1 MALLKK
7 DSKQGWVLGG
17 NDGSKHKGKTLE
29 KVAEV
34 DPSYLT
40 FMWTNSLKYLSDPA
54 IDALDDVMEKND
66 IPREFKRK
74 KKVKK
79 S

>member
-7 DSKQGWVLGG
+7 DPTEGWILGG
-17 NDGSKHKGKTLE
+17 REGSKHKGKTLE

-34 DPSYLT
+34 DPTYLT
-40 FMWTNSLKYLSDPA
+40 FMWTNSLKYLSDA
-54 IDALDDVMEKND
+54 ATNALDDVMEKNS

-74 KKVKK
+74 KK

>member
-1 MALLKK
+1 MSLLKK
-7 DSKQGWVLGG
+7 DPKQGWVLGG
-17 NDGSKHKGKTLE
+17 RDGSKHKGKTLE

-34 DPSYLT
+34 DPTYLT
-40 FMWTNSLKYLSDPA
+40 FMWTNSLKYLSDTA
-54 IDALDDVMEKND
+54 IDALDDLMEKKN

-74 KKVKK
+74 KKVK